1 VKLLLTG
8 GAGYVGS
15 VVARQLLEAG
25 HELTV
30 LDDLSRG
37 HRQALPTAAKHA
49 EVDLLDREGTAA
61 VVAEGFEGVL
71 HFAALALVGESVEQ
85 PEIYWRTNVTG
96 TLNLLDGMREAGVR
110 RLVFSSTC
118 ATYGQPDRVPI
129 REDESTTPTN
139 PYGESKLAV
148 DKMIAGFCAAHR
160 IGAVSLRYF
169 NVAGAS
175 GDLGEHHEPETHLI
189 PNVLRAAAGH
199 AENVSV
205 FGTDYPTEDGT
216 AIRDYIHIE
225 DLAVAHRLALDA
237 TRPGEHLIYNLG
249 TGTGY
254 SVRQVIDV
262 AREVTGREIAV
273 VESPR
278 RPGDPARLVAAS
290 DRIKADLGWA
300 PEKGLREIV
309 TDAWGWHERHPGGY
323 DD

>member
-1 VKLLLTG
+1 M
-8 GAGYVGS
+8 GS

-37 HRQALPTAAKHA
+37 HRQALSPAARHA

-61 VVAEGFEGVL
+61 VVSEGFDGVL

-148 DKMIAGFCAAHR
+148 DKMIAGFCTAHG

-199 AENVSV
+199 ADHVSV

-225 DLAVAHRLALDA
+225 DLAVAHRLALEA

-309 TDAWGWHERHPGGY
+309 TDAWEWHERHPDGY

>member
-1 VKLLLTG
+1 
-8 GAGYVGS
+8 
-15 VVARQLLEAG
+15 
-25 HELTV
+25 
-30 LDDLSRG
+30 
-37 HRQALPTAAKHA
+37 
-49 EVDLLDREGTAA
+49 
-61 VVAEGFEGVL
+61 
-71 HFAALALVGESVEQ
+71 
-85 PEIYWRTNVTG
+85 
-96 TLNLLDGMREAGVR
+96 
-110 RLVFSSTC
+110 
-118 ATYGQPDRVPI
+118 
-129 REDESTTPTN
+129 
-139 PYGESKLAV
+139 
-148 DKMIAGFCAAHR
+148 
-160 IGAVSLRYF
+160 VSLRYF

-225 DLAVAHRLALDA
+225 DLAVAHRLALEA

-309 TDAWGWHERHPGGY
+309 TDAWEWHERHPDGY
-323 DD
+323 ED

>member
-1 VKLLLTG
+1 MKLLVTG

-15 VVARQLLEAG
+15 VVALQLLEAG

-37 HRQALPTAAKHA
+37 HRQALPAGAAHA

-61 VVAEGFEGVL
+61 VVAEGFDGVL

-96 TLNLLDGMREAGVR
+96 TLNLLDGMREAGVK

-148 DKMIAGFCAAHR
+148 DKMIAGFCAAHG

-189 PNVLRAAAGH
+189 PNVLSAAAGH
-199 AENVSV
+199 AEHVSV

-225 DLAVAHRLALDA
+225 DLAVAHRLALEA

-254 SVRQVIDV
+254 SVRQVIEV

-273 VESPR
+273 VERPR

-300 PEKGLREIV
+300 PEKGLKEIV
-309 TDAWGWHERHPGGY
+309 TDAWEWHERHPGGY

>member
-1 VKLLLTG
+1 MRILVTG
-8 GAGYVGS
+8 SSGHLGEALVRVLRSEGEEIVG
-15 VVARQLLEAG
+15 L
-25 HELTV
+25 
-30 LDDLSRG
+30 
-37 HRQALPTAAKHA
+37 
-49 EVDLLDREGTAA
+49 DLLDSEYTTAVGSIVDRDFVRRCVEGMDAILHAA
-61 VVAEGFEGVL
+61 TL
-71 HFAALALVGESVEQ
+71 HKPHVGSHSRQDFVD
-85 PEIYWRTNVTG
+85 TNVTG
-96 TLNLLDGMREAGVR
+96 TLNLLDGMREAGVG

-148 DKMIAGFCAAHR
+148 DRMIAGFCAAHR

-225 DLAVAHRLALDA
+225 DLAVAHRLALEA

-249 TGTGY
+249 TGT
-254 SVRQVIDV
+254 
-262 AREVTGREIAV
+262 E
-273 VESPR
+273 
-278 RPGDPARLVAAS
+278 
-290 DRIKADLGWA
+290 
-300 PEKGLREIV
+300 
-309 TDAWGWHERHPGGY
+309 
-323 DD
+323 